1 MPLSSSLST
10 GGSVGGPRGGGASSL
25 TLLFIL
31 QAINNVSSTLNQV
44 SKDIS
49 GMNKA
54 TGESGQA
61 AKDAGSSFTDF
72 TSDLKA
78 IGGVVLGVVGA
89 IYGLT
94 EAYQAMLQ
102 AGEEGAAFL
111 QTTLS
116 FEQMTKSVGAN
127 IGLLDQLRSAARG
140 TIPDMQLM
148 SYATTALAGASG
160 EFGEQMATALPHIL
174 EIAKAANKAN
184 PALGSVDYQF
194 QSLIIGLKRLSPR
207 LIDNTGLQI
216 KLGAAYEVLAKKLG
230 KNREELTATEQQMA
244 LLNATMAAGDILI
257 KQVGGSADSLTDP
270 FNQLKAASTNLG
282 LSLKANLADNMSASA
297 STLTKVVE
305 WLNKY
310 ISASRVAADE
320 TRRVGQEVLVTSAN
334 YEDYV
339 KATMAAGVANGV
351 FNQETANML
360 TQIALTTDGFDELT
374 RAEYHGQVGL
384 GTYVDKVAL
393 LNRYQF
399 DATRA
404 TDDRRESIDSLRG
417 SVSDLSREEQYLIE
431 KQKKLKEGADE
442 YRKAMEE
449 LSFAMDG
456 PVGKAID
463 DFTEKQST
471 LQAKI
476 QDARRELEILTGTDV
491 PLPPGV
497 ADLATRFIVVTDQIK
512 FLQDALKKGLVVEG
526 NIPTVTAQITSL
538 KDEAQKLREEFA
550 KQTGLPLTPAQIEK
564 IAELEG
570 KIRDTEEALE
580 AETEAM
586 KRNTKEIMFNMA
598 QKQLLAAVEAGLIQ
612 DTNESGSA
620 YDEVT
625 EILTTMART
634 MGLVDDETVAAAIAS
649 QDLLGQL
656 ISGEKTSEDYAV
668 SMGELAEAIAEAALT
683 GQNLIDVIARIKDKK
698 VTITLET
705 KIKGPHI
712 PGTPFEYDQFGG
724 PVLPN
729 RPYIVG
735 EVGPELFVPNTA
747 GTIIPNNELQN
758 KGTPMMA
765 GQGISINFYDTKVTN
780 DADIQVLA
788 YRIAN
793 EISARQRWR

>member
-1 MPLSSSLST
+1 MPLSSSLSG
-10 GGSVGGPRGGGASSL
+10 GGSVGGPRGGGGG
-25 TLLFIL
+25 TILLII
-31 QAINNVSSTLNQV
+31 QAINQASKELQKV
-44 SKDIS
+44 SKDI
-49 GMNKA
+49 
-54 TGESGQA
+54 TGLSSTTKQA
-61 AKDAGSSFTDF
+61 GSDAADAGGGIETFISS
-72 TSDLKA
+72 LKGVGII
-78 IGGVVLGVVGA
+78 IGSVIAG
-89 IYGLT
+89 IYGFSKAL
-94 EAYQAMLQ
+94 EAALA
-102 AGEEGAAFL
+102 AGEQGAAVR
-111 QTTLS
+111 QTAIS
-116 FEQMTKSVGAN
+116 FDQMTKSVGASVV
-127 IGLLDQLRSAARG
+127 LLQQLQVASRG

-160 EFGEQMATALPHIL
+160 EFGEQMGRTLPHLL
-174 EIAKAANKAN
+174 EIAKAAQKAN

-230 KNREELTATEQQMA
+230 KNREDLDAQEQQMA
-244 LLNATMAAGDILI
+244 LLNATLAAGDRLI
-257 KQVGGSADSLTDP
+257 EQIGGSVDSLTDP
-270 FNQLKAASTNLG
+270 FAQFQTSVQNITNDIKAGLSPALSELAQGLEKVINPYSEITRILSEQQTIILNTSDTWEEYANRIVSLAGKYNMLVDAEGNLMFFEKGRIPQLKQLVDWNIALNEQAYNQAKGYDILNGVTVG
-282 LSLKANLADNMSASA
+282 LADSRSGLIDMSGKLIDREAA
-297 STLTKVVE
+297 LAILT
-305 WLNKY
+305 
-310 ISASRVAADE
+310 
-320 TRRVGQEVLVTSAN
+320 GEV
-334 YEDYV
+334 
-339 KATMAAGVANGV
+339 
-351 FNQETANML
+351 
-360 TQIALTTDGFDELT
+360 TD
-374 RAEYHGQVGL
+374 
-384 GTYVDKVAL
+384 
-393 LNRYQF
+393 
-399 DATRA
+399 
-404 TDDRRESIDSLRG
+404 
-417 SVSDLSREEQYLIE
+417 EEQILAE
-431 KQKKLKEGADE
+431 QTKKTKEAFDQ
-442 YRKAMEE
+442 YKKAMEE
-449 LSFAMDG
+449 LSFVMSG

-476 QDARRELEILTGTDV
+476 QEARRELEILTGTDV

-497 ADLATRFIVVTDQIK
+497 ADLATRFIIVTDQIK

-564 IAELEG
+564 IAELQG
-570 KIRDTEEALE
+570 KIRDTEEALK

-586 KRNTKEIMFNMA
+586 KRNTKEVMFNMA

-620 YDEVT
+620 YDEIT

-634 MGLVDDETVAAAIAS
+634 MGLVDDETVAASIAS

-656 ISGEKTSEDYAV
+656 TSGKITSEEYAT

-683 GQNLIDVIARIKDKK
+683 GQNLIDIIARIKDKK
-698 VTITLET
+698 VTITIET
-705 KIKGPHI
+705 KYKGRDPND
-712 PGTPFEYDQFGG
+712 PYQYEQFGG